1 MGVLNVTPD
10 SFSDGGQ
17 HLGFDAAITQAK
29 KMIDQGAD
37 MIDIGGESTRPGAQ
51 AVSVEQE
58 LARVIPILKALKSEL
73 DIPISVDTSKA
84 EVMSQALAV
93 GADMINDV
101 CALQNPGAL
110 EAVADSQSQ
119 LCLMHMQG
127 SPRSMQ
133 ANPQYTDV
141 VADIKRFFETR
152 LEACAQAGIDSARVV
167 LDPGFGFGKT
177 LEHNIEILQRFEEF
191 KTFGLP
197 LLAGLSRKSMIG
209 AMLGDREVNGRATGS
224 VIGAII
230 ALNNG
235 ADIVRV
241 HDVLATK
248 DAIDIW
254 GKVNG

>member
-17 HLGFDAAITQAK
+17 HLGFDAAITQAQ

-51 AVSVEQE
+51 AVSAEQE
-58 LARVIPILKALKSEL
+58 LARVIPVLKALKSEL

-84 EVMSQALAV
+84 EVMVQALAA
-93 GADMINDV
+93 GTDMINDV
-101 CALQNPGAL
+101 CALQNPGTL
-110 EAVADSQSQ
+110 EVVAGSQSKV
-119 LCLMHMQG
+119 CLMHMQG

-133 ANPQYTDV
+133 ENPQYTDV
-141 VADIKRFFETR
+141 VEDIKRFFEAR
-152 LEACAQAGIDSARVV
+152 LEACAQAGIDSSRVV

-197 LLAGLSRKSMIG
+197 LLAGLSRKSTIG
-209 AMLGDREVNGRATGS
+209 AMLGDREVDGRVTGS